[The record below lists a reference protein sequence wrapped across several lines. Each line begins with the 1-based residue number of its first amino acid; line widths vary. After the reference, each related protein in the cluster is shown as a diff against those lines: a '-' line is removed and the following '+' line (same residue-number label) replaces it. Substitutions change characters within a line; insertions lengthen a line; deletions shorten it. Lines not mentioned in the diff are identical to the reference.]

1 MLYNQLNSLIAEAMK
16 NKENDRVAVL
26 RLIKAE
32 LLKKE
37 KEGKPLDET
46 IEASVLM
53 KMVSQREDSINQF
66 KQANRMDL
74 AENEQKELDIIKE
87 FAPKQVS
94 DEEVI
99 AETELQ
105 IDILKDVKGDVTMK
119 DMKLII
125 SLVQKVYPTANG
137 KLISQIVKSHC

>member
-94 DEEVI
+94 DEDITIETEKVI
-99 AETELQ
+99 ANMGGT
-105 IDILKDVKGDVTMK
+105 VTMK
-119 DMKLII
+119 DMKNILAE
-125 SLVQKVYPTANG
+125 VQKIYPTANG

>member
-1 MLYNQLNSLIAEAMK
+1 MLYTQLNSLIAEAMK
-16 NKENDRVAVL
+16 NKENDRVNVL

-46 IEASVLM
+46 IEANFLM

-66 KQANRMDL
+66 KQANRLDL

-94 DEEVI
+94 DEDITIETEKVI
-99 AETELQ
+99 ANMGGT
-105 IDILKDVKGDVTMK
+105 VTMK
-119 DMKLII
+119 DMKNIL
-125 SLVQKVYPTANG
+125 SEVQKVYPTANG

>member
-94 DEEVI
+94 DEDITIETEKVI
-99 AETELQ
+99 ANMGGT
-105 IDILKDVKGDVTMK
+105 VTMK
-119 DMKLII
+119 DMKNILAEVHKI
-125 SLVQKVYPTANG
+125 YPTANG

>member
-94 DEEVI
+94 DEDITIETEKVI
-99 AETELQ
+99 ANM
-105 IDILKDVKGDVTMK
+105 GGNVTMK
-119 DMKLII
+119 DMKNILAE
-125 SLVQKVYPTANG
+125 VQKVYPTANG
-137 KLISQIVKSHC
+137 KLISQIVKSYC

>member
-46 IEASVLM
+46 IEANVLM

-94 DEEVI
+94 DEDITIETEKVI
-99 AETELQ
+99 ANMGGT
-105 IDILKDVKGDVTMK
+105 VTMK
-119 DMKLII
+119 DMKNILAE
-125 SLVQKVYPTANG
+125 VQKVYPTANG

>member
-94 DEEVI
+94 EEDITIETEKVI
-99 AETELQ
+99 ANMGGT
-105 IDILKDVKGDVTMK
+105 VTMK
-119 DMKLII
+119 DMKNILAE
-125 SLVQKVYPTANG
+125 VQKVYPTANG

>member
-94 DEEVI
+94 DEDITIETEKVI
-99 AETELQ
+99 ANMGGT
-105 IDILKDVKGDVTMK
+105 VTMK
-119 DMKLII
+119 DMKNILAE
-125 SLVQKVYPTANG
+125 VQKVYPTANG
-137 KLISQIVKSHC
+137 KLISQIVKSYC

>member
-94 DEEVI
+94 DEDITIETEKVI
-99 AETELQ
+99 ANMGST
-105 IDILKDVKGDVTMK
+105 VTMK
-119 DMKLII
+119 DMKM
-125 SLVQKVYPTANG
+125 QKKY
-137 KLISQIVKSHC
+137 

>member
-94 DEEVI
+94 DEDITIETEKVI
-99 AETELQ
+99 ANM
-105 IDILKDVKGDVTMK
+105 GGAVTMK
-119 DMKLII
+119 DMKNILAE
-125 SLVQKVYPTANG
+125 VQKVYPTANG

>member
-1 MLYNQLNSLIAEAMK
+1 MLYTQLNSLIAEAMK
-16 NKENDRVAVL
+16 NKENDRVNVL

-46 IEASVLM
+46 IEANVLM

-66 KQANRMDL
+66 KQANRLDL

-94 DEEVI
+94 DEDITIETEKVI
-99 AETELQ
+99 ANMGGT
-105 IDILKDVKGDVTMK
+105 VTMK
-119 DMKLII
+119 DMKNIL
-125 SLVQKVYPTANG
+125 SEVQKVYPTANG

>member
-94 DEEVI
+94 DEDITIETEKVI
-99 AETELQ
+99 ANMGGT
-105 IDILKDVKGDVTMK
+105 VTMK
-119 DMKLII
+119 DMKNILAE
-125 SLVQKVYPTANG
+125 VQKVYPTANG
-137 KLISQIVKSHC
+137 KLISQIVESHC

>member
-94 DEEVI
+94 DEDITIETEKVI
-99 AETELQ
+99 ANMGGT
-105 IDILKDVKGDVTMK
+105 VTMK
-119 DMKLII
+119 DMKNILAE
-125 SLVQKVYPTANG
+125 VQKVYPTANG

>member
-1 MLYNQLNSLIAEAMK
+1 MLYTQLNSLIAEAMK
-16 NKENDRVAVL
+16 NKKNDRVNVL

-46 IEASVLM
+46 IEANVLM

-66 KQANRMDL
+66 KQANRLDL

-94 DEEVI
+94 DEDITIETEKVI
-99 AETELQ
+99 ANMGGT
-105 IDILKDVKGDVTMK
+105 VTMK
-119 DMKLII
+119 DMKNIL
-125 SLVQKVYPTANG
+125 SEVQKVYPTANG

>member
-94 DEEVI
+94 DEDI
-99 AETELQ
+99 TIETEKV
-105 IDILKDVKGDVTMK
+105 IVNMGGTVTMK
-119 DMKLII
+119 DMKNILAE
-125 SLVQKVYPTANG
+125 VQKVYPTANG